1 MKQSI
6 KSITKKATTIIK
18 NGSSG
23 IKAIQQGFE
32 NYNNYNQQIEDLANE
47 RVKNC
52 VNCIHYKK
60 EPNELLKVDDELII
74 EADEMMCNDC
84 GCSLPYKLRQ
94 TIIKCDKWTK

>member
-1 MKQSI
+1 MQSI
-6 KSITKKATTIIK
+6 KSIIKKAGTIIK
-18 NGSSG
+18 NGITG
-23 IKAIQQGFE
+23 IDAIKEGVE
-32 NYNNYNQQIEDLANE
+32 NHNNYNKDIEDLANE

-52 VNCIHYKK
+52 VSCKHYKK
-60 EPNELLKVDDELII
+60 EPNDLLKVDDELII